1 MKGSTVVR
9 SGKTEVG
16 WAFENGDLGEGFLE
30 VGGGTIAGCVIDHDD
45 FERDG
50 TGGSEHGFDG
60 VMGEFPGVEGDD
72 DDAAVHDAR
81 RNENR
86 ILEEGGEES
95 MPNCKRC
102 SILEFM
108 VGYGK

>member
-1 MKGSTVVR
+1 
-9 SGKTEVG
+9 
-16 WAFENGDLGEGFLE
+16 
-30 VGGGTIAGCVIDHDD
+30 
-45 FERDG
+45 
-50 TGGSEHGFDG
+50 

-86 ILEEGGEES
+86 ILEKGGEES

-108 VGYGK
+108 VGYRK